1 MLNWCI
7 GSDHG
12 LIPALPAQGLRAVDP
27 GLASF
32 LGTLSAAHACTH
44 GGAPD
49 KLPTTYSPA
58 SPPALGGYLTPA
70 AHHQPSAA
78 IALSA
83 VQHHEQDEAA
93 VQQQRRQQARRGA
106 APVAI
111 AAQQGSRGSAGA
123 TSEIVAAVPQP
134 AAGAAAGTTA
144 AAAAAAGISVG
155 VAAAVGAA
163 MADGRAGGQEP
174 RPEQAGGRPLPPMPP
189 MPIIAGSSP
198 APSAPRYLTGSPLLT
213 VLPPAPSRRQYST
226 EPSPR
231 DGGRA
236 PNLASIGPTGSLHYT
251 SSLPPPPLPYDSDRG
266 SASSSDGPPAAQP
279 AATGAGLVSG
289 QRQPAAGSP
298 QRPHLEGAAL
308 GGGGGGP
315 RGLLPPPPVPF
326 DSDDDSPLLPSSPSS
341 EGGLP
346 ATDPP
351 SPQRAPLGPDMWP
364 GASGYRADEAQG
376 QGVAGMTS
384 ALPSRIPQGVSAAGA
399 LQPQSAGMAAS
410 RQDSSRGSSHPAN
423 GSRIPGPGA
432 SGAQPAMSQALASPM
447 QSTLAAPTGD
457 EQGPGQAAGV
467 LGGMLTYPTL
477 RRPPGQARAAPAAA
491 LAGLQE
497 GDGSV
502 DSPGGE
508 SPGALLP
515 RRGAAGARAPWG
527 SGGRSD
533 GGAAAAGAA
542 ATGVWSRPAAL
553 AMSYSAGG
561 ESGEPLASR
570 SLIGSPAPVLRR
582 PPTAAAASSQGEA
595 TSAQLAQG
603 EPSPAEALSSTMSGS
618 LPPSTPGG
626 TVVYLRRP
634 PGSDGGTRP
643 DAATASGITATARA
657 ITATAA
663 SVWLPQRLPR
673 PQQGTQAPQTSGA
686 TATQPRNSAAPP
698 QPSHGLSS
706 LPEITAA
713 SDDSDEEEDEA
724 PRGSHAK
731 RSLAAAT
738 RGRPAMPAA
747 PSPVPQRQRQ
757 VSTPA
762 GATGAATGSEAVG
775 PNVAGSGAFQVPL
788 LRRPP
793 APAASTARSGSHLTG
808 PAPVSSYDDDDD
820 SGDDSRRDM
829 PDESRLQTKEATK
842 GIGISV
848 VGAGRRPLP
857 PPPPPPRVV
866 GPAPGATTLAAVASA
881 AATISVPSAP
891 GHDRQAAVTLLTPVR
906 GSLLPT
912 AATPSAGHNA
922 GVAARQ
928 RRAQDQDAAG
938 GKAGAGDGESTRDY
952 VAKLLAE
959 MEREGAR

>member
-1 MLNWCI
+1 M
-7 GSDHG
+7 
-12 LIPALPAQGLRAVDP
+12 VDP

-49 KLPTTYSPA
+49 KLLTTYSPA
-58 SPPALGGYLTPA
+58 SPTPGGYFTPA

-106 APVAI
+106 APAAAV
-111 AAQQGSRGSAGA
+111 AQQGSRVGVGA
-123 TSEIVAAVPQP
+123 TSGEIVAAVPLP

-144 AAAAAAGISVG
+144 AAAAAGGISVG

-174 RPEQAGGRPLPPMPP
+174 RPEQAGKRPLPPMPP
-189 MPIIAGSSP
+189 MPITAGSSP
-198 APSAPRYLTGSPLLT
+198 TPSVPRYLTGSPLLT

-231 DGGRA
+231 DSGRA

-298 QRPHLEGAAL
+298 QRPHLEGGAL

-341 EGGLP
+341 EGGLS
-346 ATDPP
+346 AAEPP
-351 SPQRAPLGPDMWP
+351 SPQRAPLGPDMRP
-364 GASGYRADEAQG
+364 GARGYRADEAQG
-376 QGVAGMTS
+376 QEVAGMTS
-384 ALPSRIPQGVSAAGA
+384 ALPSRIPQRQQGVSAAGA

-410 RQDSSRGSSHPAN
+410 GQDSSRGSSHPAN

-432 SGAQPAMSQALASPM
+432 SGAQAAMSQALASPT
-447 QSTLAAPTGD
+447 QSTLASPTGD
-457 EQGPGQAAGV
+457 EEGPGQAAG
-467 LGGMLTYPTL
+467 GGGGLLTYPTL

-491 LAGLQE
+491 TMGLQ
-497 GDGSV
+497 GAATGV

-508 SPGALLP
+508 SPGAMLP
-515 RRGAAGARAPWG
+515 WRGAAGARTPWG

-533 GGAAAAGAA
+533 GGAAAAGAM

-561 ESGEPLASR
+561 ESGEPLASK
-570 SLIGSPAPVLRR
+570 SLLASPVPVLRR
-582 PPTAAAASSQGEA
+582 PPTAAAASAQGEA
-595 TSAQLAQG
+595 MSAQLSQG
-603 EPSPAEALSSTMSGS
+603 EPSPAAALSSNVSGS

-634 PGSDGGTRP
+634 PGSDGGTRH
-643 DAATASGITATARA
+643 DAATASGITATTSG
-657 ITATAA
+657 ITAMAA
-663 SVWLPQRLPR
+663 SGWLPQRLPR
-673 PQQGTQAPQTSGA
+673 PQQGAQAPQTSGA

-731 RSLAAAT
+731 RSVAATT

-757 VSTPA
+757 ASTPA
-762 GATGAATGSEAVG
+762 GATGAAAGSEAGG

-793 APAASTARSGSHLTG
+793 APAAPTARSGSHLTG
-808 PAPVSSYDDDDD
+808 PAPVSSGDDDDDD
-820 SGDDSRRDM
+820 SGDDSHRDM
-829 PDESRLQTKEATK
+829 PDESRLQTKDATK
-842 GIGISV
+842 GVSISV

-857 PPPPPPRVV
+857 PPPPPPPPRVV
-866 GPAPGATTLAAVASA
+866 GLAPGATTLAAVASA

-891 GHDRQAAVTLLTPVR
+891 GHDRQAAATLVTPVR

-912 AATPSAGHNA
+912 APTPPASRDAGA
-922 GVAARQ
+922 AARQ
-928 RRAQDQDAAG
+928 RRAQDRDAAG
-938 GKAGAGDGESTRDY
+938 GKAGAGDVESTRDY